1 MSDKFNRL
9 SQVEATTGLKK
20 SAIYALMSQGKF
32 PRPYRLTE
40 RAVGWKQSEI
50 EEWMASR
57 EAA

>member
-9 SQVEATTGLKK
+9 PEVEETTGLKK
-20 SAIYALMSQGKF
+20 SAIYALISKGEF
-32 PRPYRLTE
+32 PRPYKLSE

-50 EEWMASR
+50 EDWMASR

>member
-1 MSDKFNRL
+1 MHDKFKRL
-9 SQVEATTGLKK
+9 AEVEETTGLKK
-20 SAIYALMSQGKF
+20 SAIYALMSMGEF
-32 PRPYRLTE
+32 PRPYKLSE